1 MTMMMKVSNLLSHKR
16 KLSQPLVASEDQPNF
31 LLLLP
36 LRMQQMQT
44 EVVQQ
49 LQAKSLS
56 PLSS

>member
-1 MTMMMKVSNLLSHKR
+1 MMMKVSNQLSYKR
-16 KLSQPLVASEDQPNF
+16 KLSRPSVASEDLPNF
-31 LLLLP
+31 LLLVP